1 MANMEMEDS
10 TNDHNSMCRKRNSL
24 SYFHNSCCNST
35 MGSNLCEFPYIQWL
49 EFVLCLHTILFSKNG
64 VLWIYHW
71 IYSLQVFLGYLS
83 FIQQQWQH
91 VNDSTYILIWET
103 WIAYISVE
111 ANKMLQIFKCWLP
124 VWIQILLKKI
134 HTFFTYFSDISS
146 YWNTFCYHF
155 VRYYDTKNWWRLQL
169 ALFVLIWNYQAKTPF
184 ER

>member
-1 MANMEMEDS
+1 MWIICTIEINNIVISMANMEKEDS
-10 TNDHNSMCRKRNSL
+10 TNDHNSVCRKRNSL
-24 SYFHNSCCNST
+24 SYIHNSCCNST

-49 EFVLCLHTILFSKNG
+49 EFVLRLHTILFSKNG

-83 FIQQQWQH
+83 FIQQQQRQH

-124 VWIQILLKKI
+124 VWIQIL
-134 HTFFTYFSDISS
+134 
-146 YWNTFCYHF
+146 
-155 VRYYDTKNWWRLQL
+155 
-169 ALFVLIWNYQAKTPF
+169 
-184 ER
+184 